1 MKKMNIGITMNGLV
15 EKCGSVTD
23 EEIVVI
29 KKLLYKCIW
38 RDKSAFSHSF
48 IVYGITDSC
57 RIDTKCNLQ

>member
-1 MKKMNIGITMNGLV
+1 MNGLV